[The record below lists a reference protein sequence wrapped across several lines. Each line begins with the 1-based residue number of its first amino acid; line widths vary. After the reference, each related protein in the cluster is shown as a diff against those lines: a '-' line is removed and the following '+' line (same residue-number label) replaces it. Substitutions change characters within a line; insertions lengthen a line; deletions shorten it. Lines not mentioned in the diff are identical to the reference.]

1 MATESLAPYNA
12 EAIPPDAEREIAI
25 YETQLGRFQADQVPE
40 KIFTEF
46 RLRHGV
52 YGQRD
57 NGSQMIRIKI
67 PFGGL
72 NAAQLEMLADIAEE
86 YSDNIVHITTRQDV
100 QYHYVDINN
109 TPELMRRFA
118 SVGITTK
125 EACGNVVRNVTA
137 CPITGV
143 CKDETFDVTPYSQAL
158 SDFMLGHPDAQD
170 FGRKFKIAFSGCEQH
185 ACGLAYMHDI
195 GAVAAIKEVD
205 GKPKR
210 GFKLYVG
217 GGLGAVPHQAKVFDE
232 FVPAEELLPLSQAMS
247 KVFSRLG
254 ERKNRNKARMK
265 FVVAKLG
272 IEEFRREVLAE
283 REKLYHD
290 PAWTAFMENLDAYDE
305 EPLKPPTQLNGATK
319 PEGFD
324 EWFASNVRP
333 QRQPGYAVV
342 TVTLPLGDITADQ
355 TRALADMA
363 RKYVKETVRTTVE
376 QNLVLRWVTMT
387 DLPALYRELKAIGLG
402 DPGAET
408 TVDIT
413 ACPGTDSC
421 KLGVSSSRGLA
432 AHLRNHY
439 IKTGVSD
446 ELKDLRIKISGCPNS
461 CGQHHIANIGFFGSS
476 RRLGGHIA
484 PYYQV
489 FLGGHATEN
498 ASSYG
503 LPTGKI
509 HGRYIPEFIAELT
522 DKYLDERSTDESF
535 TDYVGRLGKAE
546 IKKILSKY
554 DKIPSYEE
562 DPSYYVDTGDTK
574 EFQLKTGVGE
584 CAGEL
589 VAVVSFKLED
599 ADRLIYEAGLH
610 FERDEY
616 VESAKLGYEA
626 MIKAADGLLTTEGLQ
641 YVDDETT
648 VSDFRNRFF
657 EPGIFFAGFAG
668 HLFKAAKEGTDSLDQ
683 ELTHRRI
690 EETTLFV
697 EEAHNVYN
705 RMRIRDEEEEQSR
718 RSQRRKRREAV
729 PARIPKAL
737 LKPEKVEE
745 IVDSLDLKG
754 VACPFNYVRTKIR
767 LETMAVNQL
776 LEITIDDG
784 DPIENVPKSLANDG
798 HEIVDTKKIGQHYR
812 LLIRRGE

>member
-1 MATESLAPYNA
+1 
-12 EAIPPDAEREIAI
+12 
-25 YETQLGRFQADQVPE
+25 
-40 KIFTEF
+40 
-46 RLRHGV
+46 
-52 YGQRD
+52 
-57 NGSQMIRIKI
+57 
-67 PFGGL
+67 
-72 NAAQLEMLADIAEE
+72 
-86 YSDNIVHITTRQDV
+86 
-100 QYHYVDINN
+100 
-109 TPELMRRFA
+109 
-118 SVGITTK
+118 
-125 EACGNVVRNVTA
+125 
-137 CPITGV
+137 
-143 CKDETFDVTPYSQAL
+143 
-158 SDFMLGHPDAQD
+158 
-170 FGRKFKIAFSGCEQH
+170 
-185 ACGLAYMHDI
+185 
-195 GAVAAIKEVD
+195 
-205 GKPKR
+205 
-210 GFKLYVG
+210 
-217 GGLGAVPHQAKVFDE
+217 
-232 FVPAEELLPLSQAMS
+232 
-247 KVFSRLG
+247 
-254 ERKNRNKARMK
+254 
-265 FVVAKLG
+265 
-272 IEEFRREVLAE
+272 
-283 REKLYHD
+283 
-290 PAWTAFMENLDAYDE
+290 
-305 EPLKPPTQLNGATK
+305 
-319 PEGFD
+319 
-324 EWFASNVRP
+324 
-333 QRQPGYAVV
+333 
-342 TVTLPLGDITADQ
+342 
-355 TRALADMA
+355 
-363 RKYVKETVRTTVE
+363 
-376 QNLVLRWVTMT
+376 
-387 DLPALYRELKAIGLG
+387 
-402 DPGAET
+402 
-408 TVDIT
+408 
-413 ACPGTDSC
+413 C

-668 HLFKAAKEGTDSLDQ
+668 HLFKATEEGTDSLDQ
-683 ELTHRRI
+683 ELTHRRV
-690 EETTLFV
+690 EEATLFV
-697 EEAHNVYN
+697 EEAHNIYN
-705 RMRIRDEEEEQSR
+705 RMRIRQEEEEQSQ